1 METLKFNFSHPFKGN
16 ARIAMPGKLNASYN
30 HFLLDSKGSNLI
42 ETPLTDFQN
51 GGYKIVPDWKYGNP
65 SFVISRSLKSKIT
78 LLIKFLN

>member
-42 ETPLTDFQN
+42 ETPLTYFQK

-65 SFVISRSLKSKIT
+65 SFVHQQEFE
-78 LLIKFLN
+78 IKNHLVN